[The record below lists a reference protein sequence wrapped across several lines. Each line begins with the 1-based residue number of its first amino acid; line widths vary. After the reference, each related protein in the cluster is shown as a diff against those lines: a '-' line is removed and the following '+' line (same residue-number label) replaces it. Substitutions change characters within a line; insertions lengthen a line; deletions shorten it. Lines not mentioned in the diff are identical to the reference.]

1 MIGIYKIENLV
12 NHKVYIGQT
21 IDFTHRTYLHTHYL
35 TTNRHYNLHLQAA
48 WNKYGSQNFKFE
60 LIKDFTVELQNV
72 SQQEQKRIL
81 DDAERYY
88 IKQYNASNC
97 EHGYN
102 LSEGGDGATL
112 LGDRNPRYGKP
123 RSDEVKRKIS
133 KTIKENKSHMGE
145 NNGRYGKPVSDL
157 TRQKISEANS
167 GRVQSDWER
176 KIRSIAMQK
185 SMENPLNQEMRKRVG
200 IKNRKYDD
208 DLVRKLRLDYEKLG
222 SIKGVAELHN
232 LNYEIC
238 RQIIRKCGRFAEID

>member
-1 MIGIYKIENLV
+1 MIGIYKIENMV

-35 TTNRHYNLHLQAA
+35 TTNRHYNSHLQAA

-60 LIKDFTVELQNV
+60 LIKDFTASLRNV
-72 SQQEQKRIL
+72 SSQERKRIL
-81 DDAERYY
+81 DGAERHY
-88 IKQYNASNC
+88 IKRYNSSNC

-112 LGDRNPRYGKP
+112 FGDRNPRYGKP

-133 KTIKENKSHMGE
+133 KTIKNNKSHMGE

-157 TRQKISEANS
+157 TRQKISKANK
-167 GRVQSDWER
+167 GRVQSDDER
-176 KIRSIAMQK
+176 RRRSIAMK
-185 SMENPLNQEMRKRVG
+185 KAMKNPINQEMRKQAG

-208 DLVRKLRLDYEKLG
+208 NLVRELRLDYEKLG
-222 SIKGVAELHN
+222 SIKRVAEVHN

-238 RQIIRKCGRFAEID
+238 RQIIRKCGRFAEVD